1 MFQIFHG
8 LLVKYSAQ
16 KMSTWLRSQRNLERL
31 WNITRV
37 FLRRNQPHSLLV
49 LLQVISATK
58 HLRSFEAL
66 EITL

>member
-16 KMSTWLRSQRNLERL
+16 KMLTWLRSQRNLVRL

-37 FLRRNQPHSLLV
+37 FLWRNQPRSHLI
-49 LLQVISATK
+49 LLQVITVTK
-58 HLRSFEAL
+58 HLNKIMKIL
-66 EITL
+66 